1 MRAVTNR
8 RKQEYL
14 LDQGSC
20 QQRGDGE
27 VYQVQ
32 GRSDLW
38 VKILN
43 DHSREK
49 QLEIEKRL
57 AGGGNGEQSPME
69 IVYYRGRFTG
79 YTFRKLP
86 EPEPQREPE
95 PPRTPDPSS
104 YTPSPE
110 PQRNQNRSRDLRRND
125 RRGTGLGGQRGTGG
139 QRFLISFG
147 VWAVLSILQYFVFYP
162 IYRSYLVQHAAA
174 EVVSMSLKL
183 SAMGITALAVGTIL
197 MFLAAKAF
205 FYRIGGVM
213 LAVGEAAAY
222 LVGIILAN
230 VLLMILSAGVL
241 TLLAILPYLLGL
253 AVLVFVVRAV
263 FKK

>member
-14 LDQGSC
+14 LDQGSR
-20 QQRGDGE
+20 QARGDGE

-57 AGGGNGEQSPME
+57 TGGGAGEQSPME

-86 EPEPQREPE
+86 EPEPQRAPE
-95 PPRTPDPSS
+95 PPRTPEPSP
-104 YTPSPE
+104 YHTPSPE
-110 PQRNQNRSRDLRRND
+110 PQKNQDRTRDLRRND
-125 RRGTGLGGQRGTGG
+125 RRGQRGTGG
-139 QRFLISFG
+139 QRFLICFG

-162 IYRSYLVQHAAA
+162 MYRSYLVQHAAA

-183 SAMGITALAVGTIL
+183 SAMGITALAVGTVL

-205 FYRIGGVM
+205 FYRVGGVM
-213 LAVGEAAAY
+213 LAVGETAAY
-222 LVGIILAN
+222 LVGIIMAN

-241 TLLAILPYLLGL
+241 TLLAVLPYLAGI
-253 AVLVFVVRAV
+253 AVIILIVHAV

>member
-14 LDQGSC
+14 LDQNSR
-20 QQRGDGE
+20 QTRGDGE

-57 AGGGNGEQSPME
+57 TGGGDGEQSPME

-79 YTFRKLP
+79 YAFRKLP
-86 EPEPQREPE
+86 EPPRAPE

-104 YTPSPE
+104 YHAPSPE
-110 PQRNQNRSRDLRRND
+110 PQKNQDRTRDLRRND
-125 RRGTGLGGQRGTGG
+125 RRRAGRGGQRGTAG
-139 QRFLISFG
+139 QRFLICFG

-162 IYRSYLVQHAAA
+162 MYRSYLVQHAAA

-183 SAMGITALAVGTIL
+183 SAMGITALAVGTVL

-205 FYRIGGVM
+205 FYRVGGVM

-222 LVGIILAN
+222 LVGIIMAN

-241 TLLAILPYLLGL
+241 TLLAVLPYLAGIVVIIL
-253 AVLVFVVRAV
+253 VVRAV